1 MVVQHLGS
9 ILKGEEVMFM
19 IIREANG
26 IKKGI
31 GFIETDNLLEA
42 KATFASR
49 YGAEKPCDGLWV
61 DNTYYAIR
69 RKKMD
74 KNVFKIDFDTPGYSS
89 YFYPDIAIIN
99 LEEVLRLYL
108 PDICFGRYQRRV
120 NNFQTPEVKKELSY
134 EFGDFDGQNWHRTSP
149 DKGEFIG
156 IYFGNR
162 LCDSLWYDHVMPKLV
177 KRFKRKIGKRKEE
190 HFLIF
195 KREKEVEKL
204 SCLYR

>member
-1 MVVQHLGS
+1 
-9 ILKGEEVMFM
+9 MFM
-19 IIREANG
+19 VINETEKKIIDSIDTDSLFTAQAELS
-26 IKKGI
+26 KKFGKKESC
-31 GFIETDNLLEA
+31 G
-42 KATFASR
+42 
-49 YGAEKPCDGLWV
+49 GLWV
-61 DNTYYAIR
+61 DETYYTIR
-69 RKKMD
+69 RKKMSL
-74 KNVFKIDFDTPGYSS
+74 NVFEIDFLTPGYRMDME
-89 YFYPDIAIIN
+89 PDLALEN

-108 PDICFGRYQRRV
+108 PEICFGRYQRGI
-120 NNFQTPEVKKELSY
+120 NNFEHPEVKKELSY

-195 KREKEVEKL
+195 KREKEIEKL
-204 SCLYR
+204 SCLYK